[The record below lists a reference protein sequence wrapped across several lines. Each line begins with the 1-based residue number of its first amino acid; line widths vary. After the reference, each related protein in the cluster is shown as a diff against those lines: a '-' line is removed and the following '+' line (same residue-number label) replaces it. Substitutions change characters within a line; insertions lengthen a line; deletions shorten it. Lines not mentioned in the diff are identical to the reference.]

1 MRLRAWVI
9 VFVVVQVLGIAC
21 SWFWNHPTSGISSLL
36 WGTAL
41 VVLFPGN
48 ILSAWAVEALLW
60 KSHLSL
66 PLMGFI
72 STVLTVTIN
81 AVVWW
86 VVVKGTQAVHA
97 RFGSHS
103 NVQTRPSRS

>member
-9 VFVVVQVLGIAC
+9 VFVVVQVLGVAC
-21 SWFWNHPTSGISSLL
+21 SWFWNHPTSAGSSLL

-48 ILSAWAVEALLW
+48 IVGAWLIEALLW
-60 KSHLSL
+60 KSRLSL
-66 PLMGFI
+66 PTMGFI
-72 STVLTVTIN
+72 STVLTVAIN

-86 VVVKGTQAVHA
+86 LAVKGIQAIHA
-97 RFGSHS
+97 RLGSRS